1 MLWDILIHVKTTQE
15 QQPMD
20 SFDDADREYIA
31 TFDRYT
37 DDEVKQWVADR
48 KQKDIELEEWL
59 AHMNVLDEMNEARR
73 RADGVYELLNEPVC
87 TDYHD
92 EAVDFLVSDE

>member
-1 MLWDILIHVKTTQE
+1 
-15 QQPMD
+15 MD

-37 DDEVKQWVADR
+37 DEEVQQWVADR

-59 AHMNVLDEMNEARR
+59 AHMNVLDEINEARR
-73 RADGVYELLNEPVC
+73 WADGVYELLNEPAW

-92 EAVDFLVSDE
+92 EAVDFLVFDE

>member
-1 MLWDILIHVKTTQE
+1 
-15 QQPMD
+15 MD

-37 DDEVKQWVADR
+37 DEEVQQWVADR

-73 RADGVYELLNEPVC
+73 WADGVYDTTIYEMFKEPSW
-87 TDYHD
+87 TDND
-92 EAVDFLVSDE
+92 TETDFLVPEK